1 MNIGETLKKLRKQ
14 NGLKQAEVAL
24 YLGVDQSLLAKI
36 ESNERTISSTNLAK
50 LCALYGVEIDSLNE
64 NDCIKIAFRAESI
77 SVEDLK
83 IISEIKQMALDIKF
97 MEMLDDED

>member
-1 MNIGETLKKLRKQ
+1 MNIGETLKNLRKQ

-50 LCALYGVEIDSLNE
+50 LCALYGVEIDSLSE
-64 NDCIKIAFRAESI
+64 NS
-77 SVEDLK
+77 DLN
-83 IISEIKQMALDIKF
+83 LG
-97 MEMLDDED
+97 